1 MMGRRSNLLM
11 DHRRLGRG
19 AMRKTLRR
27 ACSLLCLAPLMLVPA
42 SASACSLSLVL
53 AMDGSASVDAREHT
67 LQLNGLADALTDP
80 DVVQAI
86 EAVGGIWV
94 TSFEWSGRYQQLL
107 QLGWSHLNDAQSV
120 ANAAEILRRAP
131 RGYTEFPT
139 ALGYALGH
147 ASTLMRKAP
156 VPCGRKVVDVAG
168 DGINN
173 DGFGPDSAYRAFDF
187 KEITVNGLVISGAD
201 ETPVRYY
208 RSHVIKGP
216 GAFVEVA
223 ASYDDYAEAMKR
235 KLLRE
240 IFGSGY
246 ASLR

>member
-1 MMGRRSNLLM
+1 MTGRPSHLQI
-11 DHRRLGRG
+11 DHRRLGMSALRNV
-19 AMRKTLRR
+19 LRR
-27 ACSLLCLAPLMLVPA
+27 TCSVVCLAPLILTPA
-42 SASACSLSLVL
+42 PAAACSLSLVL
-53 AMDGSASVDAREHT
+53 AMDGSASVDAREHA
-67 LQLNGLADALTDP
+67 LQLNGLADALSDP

-94 TSFEWSGRYQQLL
+94 ASFEWSGRYQQQL
-107 QLGWSHLNDAQSV
+107 QLGWSYLSDAQS
-120 ANAAEILRRAP
+120 AENAAEILRHAP

-156 VPCGRKVVDVAG
+156 VSCGRKVVDVAG

-173 DGFGPDSAYRAFDF
+173 EGFGPGSAYRAFDF

-208 RSHVIKGP
+208 RTQVIKGP

-223 ASYDDYAEAMKR
+223 ASYDDYAQAMKR

>member
-1 MMGRRSNLLM
+1 MMGRHSTSLR
-11 DHRRLGRG
+11 D
-19 AMRKTLRR
+19 LRR
-27 ACSLLCLAPLMLVPA
+27 EPNVARKALRLVCRLCALLPLVLLPA
-42 SASACSLSLVL
+42 HASACSLSLVL

-67 LQLNGLADALTDP
+67 LQLNGLADALSDP
-80 DVVQAI
+80 EVVQAI

-94 TSFEWSGRYQQLL
+94 TSFEWSGRHQQLL
-107 QLGWSHLNDAQSV
+107 QLRWSNLFDAAS
-120 ANAAEILRRAP
+120 AASAAEILRRSP

-147 ASTLMRKAP
+147 AATLMQKAP
-156 VPCGRKVVDVAG
+156 VPCVRKVIDVAG

-173 DGFGPDSAYRAFDF
+173 EGFGPESAYRAFDF
-187 KEITVNGLVISGAD
+187 QDITVNGLVISGDD

-208 RSHVIKGP
+208 RSQVIKGP

-223 ASYDDYAEAMKR
+223 ANYDDYAEAMKR